1 MDTLNPQTIG
11 SLIQRTR
18 KAQGLRQDELAGVA
32 NVGTRF
38 IVDLEAGKQTA
49 QLGKVLL
56 VLAALGCRVSIS
68 PPQDAALPTGSTR
81 RGKR

>member
-38 IVDLEAGKQTA
+38 IVDLEAGKPTA

-56 VLAALGCRVSIS
+56 VLTALGCRVSITT
-68 PPQDAALPTGSTR
+68 PQDTPLPTNSNR
-81 RGKR
+81 RGKP